1 MKKLKIAVS
10 LGVRFLDKYEAN
22 IDAKNRIE
30 ALIESLG
37 RDIGDIVDISIDVIG
52 NPIEMYHASA
62 TAILDLTRKDEIIS
76 NTVSVGH
83 TIDGFRGT
91 EEKAELAAITD
102 AITRLRASYP
112 GVKNVS
118 VNTTERD
125 GEFYA
130 SASGSIEYVKVKV
143 DINTYM
149 FDLEKPAIK
158 DALKRLETTYPGVKP
173 VGYGVKN
180 LGFDSNTNR
189 YGAYAYGYATVIQ

>member
-1 MKKLKIAVS
+1 M
-10 LGVRFLDKYEAN
+10 
-22 IDAKNRIE
+22 
-30 ALIESLG
+30 
-37 RDIGDIVDISIDVIG
+37 DISIDVIG

-76 NTVSVGH
+76 NTVSVEH

-102 AITRLRASYP
+102 ALTRLRTSYP

-118 VNTTERD
+118 VSTTERE
-125 GEFYA
+125 GEYYA

-180 LGFDSNTNR
+180 LGFDSDTNR
-189 YGAYAYGYATVIQ
+189 YGAYAYGYATVI

>member
-10 LGVRFLDKYEAN
+10 LGERFLDKYEAKR
-22 IDAKNRIE
+22 DAKNRIE
-30 ALIESLG
+30 ALVESLR
-37 RDIGDIVDISIDVIG
+37 RDVDDIADMSVDVIG

-62 TAILDLTRKDEIIS
+62 TAILELTRKDEIIS
-76 NTVSVGH
+76 NTVSVEH
-83 TIDGFRGT
+83 TIEGFRGNP
-91 EEKAELAAITD
+91 EDAELAAISD

-118 VNTTERD
+118 VNTTERE

-143 DINTYM
+143 GIVSYM
-149 FDLEKPAIK
+149 FDREKPAIK
-158 DALKRLETTYPGVKP
+158 DAIKRLETTYPGVKP
-173 VGYGVKN
+173 VGYGVKD

>member
-1 MKKLKIAVS
+1 MKKIKIAVS
-10 LGVRFLDKYEAN
+10 LGERFLDKYEAN

-83 TIDGFRGT
+83 TIEGFRGT

-118 VNTTERD
+118 VNTTERE